1 MKAFVRLVSALGI
14 AAVLGATAVFAAPPP
29 AKTTP
34 VKAHSFMN
42 KKGHMVNVKAH
53 TRVVPAKKTV
63 AVKAHS
69 FMNKKGHV
77 VNVKAHT
84 RKAPM
89 KGMKKMTP
97 KPGGTM

>member
-1 MKAFVRLVSALGI
+1 MKAFTRLASALGL
-14 AAVLGATAVFAAPPP
+14 AAVFCTTAVFAAAPP
-29 AKTTP
+29 AKTTN

-69 FMNKKGHV
+69 FMNKKGHM

-89 KGMKKMTP
+89 KSMKKMTP
-97 KPGGTM
+97 KPGHTM